1 MFKLIIILFVLTLR
15 NYNCLATY
23 SHVYTSGYS
32 NKIQTFSF
40 FDGILDQGKE
50 IELED
55 NLTFAIYDEEYE
67 TLYASHEVTS
77 YGEFENSGAI
87 SR

>member
-1 MFKLIIILFVLTLR
+1 MLKIIILATVVIGNANCQP
-15 NYNCLATY
+15 NYN
-23 SHVYTSGYS
+23 HVYTSGYS

-40 FDGILDQGKE
+40 FDATLDQATE

-67 TLYASHEVTS
+67 TLFAIHEVES
-77 YGEFENSGAI
+77 YGQFENSGAI